1 MKKTYVTPIAELV
14 RFDFRDQVV
23 AASVKC
29 VEKFQN
35 VDNDGVNGCDTQVSV
50 GWNSENV

>member
-29 VEKFQN
+29 VEKFEN
-35 VDNDGVNGCDTQVSV
+35 MDTDGVAGCDSQVSV
-50 GWNSENV
+50 GWNSEKV